1 MANLPV
7 VDIVLPVYNEENS
20 IAQYLD
26 SIASQTYSNLRI
38 LVINDGSTDNTGK
51 VVETYPDKR
60 IVHIELPE
68 NKGIAFALN
77 IGLKY
82 STAPF
87 VARMDADDIMVG
99 DRIEK
104 QLRFFKENPEV
115 DILGS
120 SMYRKVDGN
129 WIAHSGVLPIT
140 HEEIKTSMFFF
151 NPMAHPTVMI
161 RGKVAHSFE
170 YDGRYI
176 RCEDYEAW
184 TRLIKHFR
192 FANMDTPL
200 VFYHAS
206 MKNAGKEYYLSM
218 RKIYKGLFFDY
229 GLDINSTHWTDTAT
243 GISDIT
249 PTSEDIFY
257 DLMKKSSEVGISP
270 QYSYRIFHKIGQ
282 ENHAQ
287 GA

>member
-1 MANLPV
+1 MHNTPT
-7 VDIVLPVYNEENS
+7 VDIVLPAYNEENN
-20 IAQYLD
+20 IAQCLD
-26 SIASQTYSNLRI
+26 SIVSQTYSNLRI

-51 VVETYPDKR
+51 VVETYPDNR

-68 NKGIAFALN
+68 NKGISFALN
-77 IGLKY
+77 ICLKY

-87 VARMDADDIMVG
+87 VVRMDADDIMVA

-104 QLRFFKENPEV
+104 QLGFFKENPET
-115 DILGS
+115 DILGG
-120 SMYRKVDGN
+120 SMYKKVDGN
-129 WIAHSGVLPIT
+129 WVYSQGVLPTT
-140 HEEIKTSMFFF
+140 HKEIKTAMFFF
-151 NPMAHPTVMI
+151 NPMVHPTIMM
-161 RGKVAHSFE
+161 KSSVAHSFE

-206 MKNAGKEYYLSM
+206 MKRAGKEYYLSM
-218 RKIYKGLFFDY
+218 RKIYKGIF
-229 GLDINSTHWTDTAT
+229 LDHGMDIRSDHWTNVAT

-257 DLMKKSSEVGISP
+257 DLMKKSSEIGILP
-270 QYSYRIFHKIGQ
+270 QYSYRIFYLKP
-282 ENHAQ
+282 A
-287 GA
+287 